1 MNFVEL
7 TEKEFDAFFKKHP
20 LSTFLQSP
28 HFNAADELE
37 NWKIVYLGVK
47 KGKKV
52 IAGARVKYT
61 PTHFNK
67 YIYYAPRGILMDY
80 NDEEL
85 VKFYTENIKKYIKEH
100 NGYVLHIDPIVI
112 HKERDIDGNVVEGGI
127 DNGHVVEYLKSL
139 GYKHTGFTRYYD
151 YTKQVRWSF
160 ELPVK
165 GKTEEQLLKEMNG
178 NTRRAIQ
185 KAEHLGVKVRELK
198 KDEIEIFKG
207 IMDST
212 CERREFKDKSLEHYK
227 TMYDSFHDSGETK
240 FMLAYVDLKETL
252 KILNN
257 DLFELVK
264 NKSNAEAHKKES
276 KLKELNS
283 QIDNMEKRIKEV
295 EQIKKEKGNT
305 LYLASA
311 MFMIFDRDVLYYHS
325 GSYKEY
331 MNFFGQ
337 YLIQWEMIKEAI
349 KLDKECYNFYGI
361 KGVFDKNDDD
371 YGVYLF
377 KRGFNGHVIEYIGDF
392 YLPVS
397 LYYYLQ
403 KFVSF
408 FKKKKIK
415 K

>member
-1 MNFVEL
+1 MKFEEL
-7 TEKEFDAFFKKHP
+7 TEKEYNSFFEKHK
-20 LSTFLQSP
+20 LSTFFQSS
-28 HFNAADELE
+28 HFNPIDEME
-37 NWKIVYLGVK
+37 GWKIVYLGVK
-47 KGKKV
+47 KDKKV
-52 IAGARVKYT
+52 IAASRFKYIA
-61 PTHFNK
+61 PHFNK

-80 NDEEL
+80 NDKKL
-85 VKFYTENIKKYIKEH
+85 VEFFTNNLKKYIK
-100 NGYVLHIDPIVI
+100 NNGGYVLHIDPPII
-112 HKERDIDGNVVEGGI
+112 HKERNIDGNIVESGI
-127 DNGHVVEYLKSL
+127 DNSNIIEYLKTI
-139 GYKHTGFTRYYD
+139 GFKHDGFTRCYD

-165 GKTEEQLLKEMNG
+165 GKTEEEILKEMNG

-185 KAEHLGVKVRELK
+185 KAEHLGVKIKELK
-198 KDEIEIFKG
+198 RDELNIFKD

-212 CERREFKDKSLEHYK
+212 SERREFKDKSLKHYE
-227 TMYDSFHDSGETK
+227 TMYDSFYDNGETK
-240 FMLAYVDLKETL
+240 FLLAYVDLKNTL

-264 NKSNAEAHKKES
+264 SKSNAEAHKKES

-283 QIDNMEKRIKEV
+283 QIDNMEKRIKEI
-295 EQIKKEKGNT
+295 EQIKKEKGDT
-305 LYLASA
+305 IYLASA
-311 MFMIFDRDVLYYHS
+311 MFMISKRDILYYHS

-337 YLIQWEMIKEAI
+337 YLIQWEMIKETI
-349 KLDKECYNFYGI
+349 KLNKECYNFYGI
-361 KGVFDKNDDD
+361 KGVFDKDDDD

-392 YLPVS
+392 YLPITN
-397 LYYYLQ
+397 YYYIQ
-403 KFVSF
+403 KFLSF